1 MLEYLFAKNLCN
13 SLCLQET
20 WWNNQTCQKNATAVC
35 PVCLGYLVH
44 PGIGCFRFPKVSHFS
59 DFHFAFGS
67 TFDGSCIFLVRC
79 KDLFWSLATNWAQL
93 PPVAG
98 CAQPT
103 SRGWLK
109 MWTSSEQ
116 FRTATQAFDN
126 DIVIVIHC
134 QSTKPQKRNE
144 EEMHCLKRWDV
155 LPWLRTVMSLFVAI
169 ERTLCSVMREMRWH
183 SWKSHG
189 SDERCSFQAWVS
201 MEKESCGPDLRSS

>member
-44 PGIGCFRFPKVSHFS
+44 PSIGCFRFPKVSHFS

-126 DIVIVIHC
+126 DICHC
-134 QSTKPQKRNE
+134 HSLSVHKTPEKEWRG
-144 EEMHCLKRWDV
+144 DA
-155 LPWLRTVMSLFVAI
+155 LPEKMRCVTLTEDRHEPVCGHRENFVF
-169 ERTLCSVMREMRWH
+169 R
-183 SWKSHG
+183 
-189 SDERCSFQAWVS
+189 DERDAMTFLKASRKWWALQLPSLGFNGKR
-201 MEKESCGPDLRSS
+201 ELRPGS